1 MEVDAVLI
9 GTSPLMLIRAA
20 MLARKGDRVVL
31 LERASLPGGS
41 WRTIEVLGF
50 QNVEVGV
57 HLLENRPNL
66 YGFLAEELQVELRSV
81 PSKENFGIF
90 FGRRIGFAL
99 TRVLLHSLV
108 TVKAFGTGRWD
119 KAARIF
125 TSARRGVTY
134 FGTPFCYPSQGCSRM
149 ISALISRI
157 ESAGG
162 KIFLNTSLKEFL
174 LTP

>member
-1 MEVDAVLI
+1 LSESRKLFGGFSFEGTASRASTMEVDAVLI

-90 FGRRIGFAL
+90 FG
-99 TRVLLHSLV
+99 
-108 TVKAFGTGRWD
+108 
-119 KAARIF
+119 
-125 TSARRGVTY
+125 
-134 FGTPFCYPSQGCSRM
+134 
-149 ISALISRI
+149 SALH
-157 ESAGG
+157 
-162 KIFLNTSLKEFL
+162 
-174 LTP
+174 